1 MRSLRILSN
10 GVWYGVRPAVNNR
23 EPLFWLPKEK
33 ARLEQVLNEA
43 QEIYGFELRG
53 LRFSGP
59 WVMFYI
65 RPADG
70 FHLPEIM
77 QWVKQTYSVRYN
89 LYDGRTGHIW
99 GDRYASE
106 IVPGEPPDDAEEY
119 VFAPVVCP
127 VSRRVRKRRAADRGG
142 GGAKRGA
149 SADNPV
155 RDAEGRPRTGR
166 RAVKPPPQPGLPR
179 RTAASRG

>member
-1 MRSLRILSN
+1 
-10 GVWYGVRPAVNNR
+10 
-23 EPLFWLPKEK
+23 
-33 ARLEQVLNEA
+33 
-43 QEIYGFELRG
+43 
-53 LRFSGP
+53 
-59 WVMFYI
+59 VMFYI

-70 FHLPEIM
+70 FRLPEIM

-106 IVPGEPPDDAEEY
+106 IVAAGPPEDAEAY

-142 GGAKRGA
+142 GGGKRSPA
-149 SADNPV
+149 P
-155 RDAEGRPRTGR
+155 DAEGRPRTGR
-166 RAVKPPPQPGLPR
+166 RAVKPPPRPGFPR
-179 RTAASRG
+179 RTAASHG

>member
-1 MRSLRILSN
+1 MRKLRILAA
-10 GVWYGVRPAVNNR
+10 GAWYFVGTAVNNR
-23 EPLFWLPKEK
+23 EPLFWLPKERV
-33 ARLEQVLNEA
+33 RLEQVLNEA
-43 QEIYGFELRG
+43 RELYVFELRG

-65 RPADG
+65 KPADG
-70 FHLPEIM
+70 FQLPEIM

-106 IVPGEPPDDAEEY
+106 IVPGEPPEGTEEY
-119 VFAPVVCP
+119 VFAVVVCP
-127 VSRRVRKRRAADRGG
+127 VSRRVRKCRAADRGG
-142 GGAKRGA
+142 GGVRRG
-149 SADNPV
+149 SAPDNPA

-166 RAVKPPPQPGLPR
+166 RAGKTRLRPGLPR

>member
-1 MRSLRILSN
+1 
-10 GVWYGVRPAVNNR
+10 VWYGVRTAVNNR
-23 EPLFWLPKEK
+23 EPLFWLPKER
-33 ARLEQVLNEA
+33 ARLEQVLTEA
-43 QEIYGFELRG
+43 RKIYEFELRG

-59 WVMFYI
+59 WGMFYI

-70 FHLPEIM
+70 LQLPEIM

-106 IVPGEPPDDAEEY
+106 IVPGEPPEGAEEY
-119 VFAPVVCP
+119 VFAPVVCG
-127 VSRRVRKRRAADRGG
+127 VGHRVRKRRAADKGG
-142 GGAKRGA
+142 GGGKRGPA
-149 SADNPV
+149 PDNPA

-166 RAVKPPPQPGLPR
+166 RAVKPPPRPGLSR
-179 RTAASRG
+179 RSAASRG

>member
-1 MRSLRILSN
+1 
-10 GVWYGVRPAVNNR
+10 VWYGVRTAVNNR
-23 EPLFWLPKEK
+23 EPLFWLPKER
-33 ARLEQVLNEA
+33 ARLGQVLNEA
-43 QEIYGFELRG
+43 REIYEFELRG

-59 WVMFYI
+59 QVSYYI
-65 RPADG
+65 KLVDG
-70 FHLPEIM
+70 FQLPEIM

-89 LYDGRTGHIW
+89 LYDGRTGHIC

-106 IVPGEPPDDAEEY
+106 IVAAGPPEWAEEY

-127 VSRRVRKRRAADRGG
+127 MSRRVRKRRAGCGG
-142 GGAKRGA
+142 GGGVKRGPA
-149 SADNPV
+149 PDNPE

-166 RAVKPPPQPGLPR
+166 RAVKLPPQPGLPR

>member
-1 MRSLRILSN
+1 MRQLRVLSS
-10 GVWYGVRPAVNNR
+10 GVWYGVRTAVNNR
-23 EPLFWLPKEK
+23 EPLFWLPKER

-43 QEIYGFELRG
+43 RELYEFELRG

-70 FHLPEIM
+70 FQLPEIM

-106 IVPGEPPDDAEEY
+106 IVTGEPPEGAEEY
-119 VFAPVVCP
+119 VFAPVVRP
-127 VSRRVRKRRAADRGG
+127 MSRRVRKCRAADRGG
-142 GGAKRGA
+142 GVKHGPAPG
-149 SADNPV
+149 NPA

-166 RAVKPPPQPGLPR
+166 RAVKPPPRPDLPR
-179 RTAASRG
+179 RAAASHG

>member
-1 MRSLRILSN
+1 
-10 GVWYGVRPAVNNR
+10 VWYNIRTAVNNR
-23 EPLFWLPKEK
+23 EPLFWLPKER
-33 ARLEQVLNEA
+33 ARLGQVLNEA
-43 QEIYGFELRG
+43 REIYVFELRG

-65 RPADG
+65 RPDDG
-70 FHLPEIM
+70 LQLPEIM

-106 IVPGEPPDDAEEY
+106 IVPGEPPEWAEEY
-119 VFAPVVCP
+119 VFALVVCP
-127 VSRRVRKRRAADRGG
+127 VSRRVRMRR
-142 GGAKRGA
+142 KRGA
-149 SADNPV
+149 LADNPA

-166 RAVKPPPQPGLPR
+166 RAVKPPPQPGFPHLP
-179 RTAASRG
+179 AASHG